1 MNEKATKRKRGG
13 IDEIEVIDEIDGIE
27 KIDEI
32 EVIEEIEV
40 MGYVRLKYAERK
52 RGGRLRPPPSEKR

>member
-1 MNEKATKRKRGG
+1 MNEKAKNRKRGG
-13 IDEIEVIDEIDGIE
+13 IDEIDV
-27 KIDEI
+27 IDEI